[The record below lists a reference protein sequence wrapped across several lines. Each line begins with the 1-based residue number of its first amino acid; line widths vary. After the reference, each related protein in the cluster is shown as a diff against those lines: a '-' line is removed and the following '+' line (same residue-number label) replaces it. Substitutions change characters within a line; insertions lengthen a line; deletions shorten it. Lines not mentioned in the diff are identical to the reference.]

1 MSRTILGV
9 CNNIGVE
16 SSRNLESAEAKILD
30 LNDVEYADADID
42 SDKENNNVSVAND
55 EPIMTADETE
65 KFLSSR

>member
-16 SSRNLESAEAKILD
+16 SSRNSESAEAKILD